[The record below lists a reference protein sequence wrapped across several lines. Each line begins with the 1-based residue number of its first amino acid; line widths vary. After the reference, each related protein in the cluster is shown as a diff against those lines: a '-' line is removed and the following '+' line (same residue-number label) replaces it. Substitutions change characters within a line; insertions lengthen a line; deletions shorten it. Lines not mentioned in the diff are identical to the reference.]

1 MSYILGLTGP
11 TGAGK
16 SIFSSCA
23 KEFGFKVIDCDR
35 VARQAV
41 AKGMPALL
49 RLTEV
54 FGDGILKENGE
65 LDRAKLAE
73 IAFSSPKKTELL
85 NKTVFPYIKELVF
98 KQISG
103 DRVLLDAP
111 TLFESGIDGIC
122 DATVAVTAP
131 TEVRKARIIARDNL
145 SESAAELRISAGK
158 PDEFYQKNAD
168 TVLQNDKTVENFI
181 KEVKIYLS
189 DTIGGNGL

>member
-16 SIFSSCA
+16 SVFSECA

-41 AKGMPALL
+41 LKGTPALL

-54 FGDGILKENGE
+54 FGGGILKENGE
-65 LDRAKLAE
+65 LDRGKLAE
-73 IAFSSPKKTELL
+73 IAFSSPEKTELL
-85 NKTVFPYIKELVF
+85 NQTLFPYIKELVL

-103 DRVLLDAP
+103 DMVLLDAP

-122 DATVAVTAP
+122 DRTVAVTAP
-131 TEVRKARIIARDNL
+131 KDVRKARIIARDNL
-145 SESAAELRISAGK
+145 SEYAARLRMSAGK
-158 PDEFYQKNAD
+158 PDEFYHKKAD
-168 TVLQNDKTVENFI
+168 TVLENDENVEKFI
-181 KEVKIYLS
+181 KKVKIYLS
-189 DTIGGNGL
+189 DTIGGNRL